1 MGENVTISKGAP
13 GVRRA
18 LAVGVGVTVALAAGL
33 PLAASTG
40 SSSAAAAAS
49 RDGSNRL
56 TSSPSSVISGII
68 NNLTTGLV
76 GRSVSKG
83 DMISVGWAISMTGKH
98 PATKVNLTSITASI
112 PLLCV
117 TEKSK
122 TPQTMVVH
130 LPDAPQTFAANDTA
144 LHPTDST
151 SAAQGYQYAVATS
164 NVCAEGILVPNGK
177 VSYSAKLVSADTTD
191 PFALRFHAVDANTNG
206 GASQASSR
214 QAVSGQGAT
223 LESSSGT
230 TKSSGTTAPNSGQ
243 NNTNCASASQ
253 NPKGGASQC
262 TASWSPQTSSTAAA
276 PAGGT
281 TGGGTGGGS
290 TGGTTGGGTGGG
302 STGGTTGGGTGGGG
316 TGGTTGGG
324 TGGGGTGG
332 TTGGGT
338 GGGGTGGTTAG
349 GSAAT
354 RGTGTGSTGSAG
366 QSGST
371 ATHTNHTAPSI
382 RAPAATGT
390 PHAVVGLSTTAPS
403 EPASPVGPSS
413 TSIGLAPVP
422 LVTPLIG
429 GVVAQVSAALPW
441 KWFGLL
447 AVVDLALIAIIVA
460 RRRRS
465 RAESLRA
472 LYAGGVEATATEFD
486 DN

>member
-1 MGENVTISKGAP
+1 MSNAARAPRRCTLHGSGSEEDTRGENVTISKGAP

-206 GASQASSR
+206 GASQ
-214 QAVSGQGAT
+214 
-223 LESSSGT
+223 
-230 TKSSGTTAPNSGQ
+230 
-243 NNTNCASASQ
+243 
-253 NPKGGASQC
+253 C

-316 TGGTTGGG
+316 TGGT
-324 TGGGGTGG
+324 
-332 TTGGGT
+332 
-338 GGGGTGGTTAG
+338 
-349 GSAAT
+349 
-354 RGTGTGSTGSAG
+354 
-366 QSGST
+366 
-371 ATHTNHTAPSI
+371 
-382 RAPAATGT
+382 
-390 PHAVVGLSTTAPS
+390 
-403 EPASPVGPSS
+403 
-413 TSIGLAPVP
+413 
-422 LVTPLIG
+422 
-429 GVVAQVSAALPW
+429 
-441 KWFGLL
+441 
-447 AVVDLALIAIIVA
+447 
-460 RRRRS
+460 
-465 RAESLRA
+465 
-472 LYAGGVEATATEFD
+472 
-486 DN
+486 